1 MRMRG
6 MIEYDEPVVTPG
18 DYASM
23 EEAICDLVILI
34 KQFIGGGGFGK
45 ERAL

>member
-23 EEAICDLVILI
+23 EEAICDLVIKL
-34 KQFIGGGGFGK
+34 FIGGGGFGK